1 MKQSKIY
8 FFFCSDLMVIVWSHL
23 KQYLASSLKSE
34 FFVTITYS
42 YYKNN
47 ILLDKYE
54 RNILYTA

>member
-1 MKQSKIY
+1 
-8 FFFCSDLMVIVWSHL
+8 MVIVWSHL

>member
-8 FFFCSDLMVIVWSHL
+8 FLLLLLWSYGNWSHL

-34 FFVTITYS
+34 FFVTITYC

-54 RNILYTA
+54 REIFYI